1 MSLAALL
8 RPLAALWVA
17 LGLVAALVGLAAFGL
32 GERHLAPLF
41 GATMV
46 LGVVPGFLILAATR
60 SMPVGASALDAL
72 VLGLLAW
79 ITIPLLAAVPF
90 FLSGY
95 FDPVD
100 SLFEAY
106 SSVTT
111 TGAILLP
118 PEDLPSSLV
127 LWRAVLSWLG
137 GFATVLLA
145 IAVFAALDSDI
156 PAIRRSTLLTNRP
169 DDVFSHLRLAAARIF
184 LIYSVLTA
192 IIWLG
197 LILTGNGP
205 FAAIT
210 LAFGSVSTG
219 GYAPFS
225 GGLDAHLDTTSI
237 LLVMAGCIIGAL
249 NISLFWDALRDR
261 KAWLDPDLA
270 GLATLIVVLALFF
283 IIASPGDIFQDV
295 ARSVFVVTTAGYGY
309 GTAEMSVLVAAI
321 FMALIGGAAGS
332 TAGGIKIS
340 RILLLWKRM
349 AVELATLADP
359 AIVKP
364 MRFRDRP
371 APDRALIAIWSY
383 VLAFLSALGIGTVLL
398 TFAGLDFEHGFIA
411 MAAALANIGPLYQEA
426 AVGWDWDAM
435 SDAAKLVLI
444 PAMILGRLEVLA
456 ALAAV
461 WALFI
466 RK

>member
-1 MSLAALL
+1 
-8 RPLAALWVA
+8 
-17 LGLVAALVGLAAFGL
+17 
-32 GERHLAPLF
+32 
-41 GATMV
+41 MV

-261 KAWLDPDLA
+261 KAWFDPDLA

>member
-1 MSLAALL
+1 MALAALL

-41 GATMV
+41 GATLMV
-46 LGVVPGFLILAATR
+46 GVVPGCLILAASR

-90 FLSGY
+90 YLSGY
-95 FDPVD
+95 FDAVD

-118 PEDLPSSLV
+118 PEDLPRSLV

-156 PAIRRSTLLTNRP
+156 PAIRRSTLLTIQP
-169 DDVFSHLRLAAARIF
+169 DDVFSHLRLAATRII
-184 LIYSVLTA
+184 LVYAVLTS
-192 IIWLG
+192 IIWLA
-197 LILTGNGP
+197 LILTGNTP
-205 FAAIT
+205 FIAIT
-210 LAFGSVSTG
+210 LAFGSISTG

-225 GGLDAHLDTTSI
+225 GGLDEHLGAVSI
-237 LLVMAGCIIGAL
+237 TLVMLGCLVGAV
-249 NISLFWDALRDR
+249 NFSLYWDALRDR
-261 KAWLDPDLA
+261 KAWLDIDLA
-270 GLATLIVVLALFF
+270 GIAILVTVLAAFF
-283 IIASPGDIFQDV
+283 IIASPGYLLQNL
-295 ARSVFVVTTAGYGY
+295 ARAVFVVTTSGYAY
-309 GTAEMSVLVAAI
+309 GTAAMPVLVAAI
-321 FMALIGGAAGS
+321 FIAMIGGAAGS
-332 TAGGIKIS
+332 TTGGIKIS
-340 RILLLWKRM
+340 RIMLLWRRM
-349 AVELATLADP
+349 DVELATLADP
-359 AIVKP
+359 SVVRP
-364 MRFRDRP
+364 MSFRARP

-383 VLAFLSALGIGTVLL
+383 VLAFLFALGIGTILL
-398 TFAGLDFEHGFIA
+398 TLTGLNFEHGFIA
-411 MAAALANIGPLYQEA
+411 MAAALANVGPLYQEA
-426 AVGWDWDAM
+426 AIGWDWDRM
-435 SDAAKLVLI
+435 SDGAKLVLI

>member
-1 MSLAALL
+1 
-8 RPLAALWVA
+8 
-17 LGLVAALVGLAAFGL
+17 
-32 GERHLAPLF
+32 
-41 GATMV
+41 MV

-261 KAWLDPDLA
+261 KAWFDPDLA

-398 TFAGLDFEHGFIA
+398 TFVGLDFEHGFIA

>member
-1 MSLAALL
+1 MALAALL

-41 GATMV
+41 GVTMAV
-46 LGVVPGFLILAATR
+46 GLAPGSLILAATR

-90 FLSGY
+90 YLSGY
-95 FDPVD
+95 FDAVD

-106 SSVTT
+106 SAVTT

-118 PEDLPSSLV
+118 PEDLPRSLV

-137 GFATVLLA
+137 GYATVLLA
-145 IAVFAALDSDI
+145 IAVFAALDRDI
-156 PAIRRSTLLTNRP
+156 PAIRRSTLLTVQA
-169 DDVFSHLRLAAARIF
+169 DDVLSHLRLAATRIF
-184 LIYSVLTA
+184 LVYAVLTS
-192 IIWLG
+192 IIWAA
-197 LILTGNGP
+197 LILTGNTP
-205 FAAIT
+205 YEAIT
-210 LAFGSVSTG
+210 LAFGSISTG

-225 GGLDAHLDTTSI
+225 GGLEQHLSAASI
-237 LLVMAGCIIGAL
+237 MLIMLGCLIGAV
-249 NISLFWDALRDR
+249 NFSLYWDALRDR
-261 KAWLDPDLA
+261 TAWLDIDLA
-270 GLATLIVVLALFF
+270 GLAIMVSVLAAFF
-283 IIASPGDIFQDV
+283 IIASPGQLFQDI
-295 ARSVFVVTTAGYGY
+295 ARAVFVVTTAGYAY
-309 GTAEMSVLVAAI
+309 GTAQMPVLVAAI

-332 TAGGIKIS
+332 TTGGIKIS
-340 RILLLWKRM
+340 RIMLLWRRM
-349 AVELATLADP
+349 GVELATLADP
-359 AIVKP
+359 SLVQP
-364 MRFRDRP
+364 MSFRDRP

-383 VLAFLSALGIGTVLL
+383 VLAFLFALGIGTMLL
-398 TFAGLDFEHGFIA
+398 TLAGLDFEHGFIA

-426 AVGWDWDAM
+426 AVGWDWEAM

>member
-41 GATMV
+41 GVTMV
-46 LGVVPGFLILAATR
+46 LGVVPGSLVLAATR

-79 ITIPLLAAVPF
+79 VTIPLLAAVPF
-90 FLSGY
+90 FLTGY

-106 SSVTT
+106 SAVTT

-118 PEDLPSSLV
+118 PEDLPLSLV

-137 GFATVLLA
+137 GYATVLLA
-145 IAVFAALDSDI
+145 IAVFAALSHEI

-169 DDVFSHLRLAAARIF
+169 DDVLSHLPLAAKRIF
-184 LIYSVLTA
+184 LVYSVLTA
-192 IIWLG
+192 LIWLG
-197 LILTGNGP
+197 LILVGNSA
-205 FAAIT
+205 FTAT
-210 LAFGSVSTG
+210 VLAFGSISTG
-219 GYAPFS
+219 GYAPFT
-225 GGLDAHLDTTSI
+225 GGLEAHLHPFSI
-237 LLVMAGCIIGAL
+237 VLVMAGCLIGAL

-270 GLATLIVVLALFF
+270 GIAILVTVLAIFF
-283 IIASPGDIFQDV
+283 IIASPIDLFQDI
-295 ARSVFVVTTAGYGY
+295 ARSVFVVTTAGYAY
-309 GTAEMSVLVAAI
+309 GQAEMPVLVAAI
-321 FMALIGGAAGS
+321 FIALIGGAAGS
-332 TAGGIKIS
+332 TTGGIKIS
-340 RILLLWKRM
+340 RIMLLWKRM
-349 AVELATLADP
+349 GVELATLADP
-359 AIVKP
+359 SIVQP
-364 MRFRDRP
+364 MQFRARP

-398 TFAGLDFEHGFIA
+398 TLAGLDFEHGFIA

-426 AVGWDWDAM
+426 AIGWDWEAM